1 MINMVNKQW
10 AIKGP
15 LSLNDGNWGELFE
28 NAANITYE
36 LNNLHPSEE
45 TKKQE
50 LLKELFGKIGEGT
63 TVMLPFYC
71 NTGVKTII
79 GKNTFIN
86 NNCNFLDTDIIEIGD
101 NTLLG
106 PGVNV
111 LTADHPVSTRERILP
126 VDDDLEDENYS
137 YIDEKGN
144 FDDSIEYTFVNT
156 RKPVKIGDR
165 CWIGANS
172 IILPGVTI
180 GNNVVIGAG
189 SVVTKDIPDNVV
201 AVGSPAKIIRENK

>member
-10 AIKGP
+10 AIKVP